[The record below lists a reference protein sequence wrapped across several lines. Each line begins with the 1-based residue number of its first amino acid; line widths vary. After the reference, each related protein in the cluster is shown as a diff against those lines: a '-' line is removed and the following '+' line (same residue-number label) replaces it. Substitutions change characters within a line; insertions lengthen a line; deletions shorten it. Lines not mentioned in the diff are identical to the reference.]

1 MNARWLILTIAASL
15 ALGTPLFAQL
25 PKAPPTPALPAVGS
39 GAGNIIPVSY
49 SNEQVAATVDGEKIL
64 VGDIRKLL
72 DRQPYP
78 LSLTE
83 VQKKEIRTTVLDSLV
98 EDALMRHYLA
108 KNVPQVSQT
117 DFDKAVAELQEA
129 LKKINKS
136 YDAFLKEE
144 GQSEAQLRRDI
155 IARLQWKNI
164 LLRMLPDDKARAYYE
179 TNKVFFDKVLVRA
192 SHIMIQLPPNATKEQ
207 RDTAAQ
213 RLLVLRQEIVAGKTT
228 FEEVAKQHSDCVA
241 SKGKGGDI
249 GQFPYKFIVYP
260 EFSSA
265 AFAMKVG
272 DISGVVTTAKGVHL
286 IKVTERT
293 RGEMSSFEPI
303 KEAVREIWA
312 QDENLI
318 PRILAEQRKTS
329 DIRVSLP

>member
-1 MNARWLILTIAASL
+1 MNARWLILTITASL
-15 ALGTPLFAQL
+15 AFGTPLFAQA
-25 PKAPPTPALPAVGS
+25 PKAPPTPALPAVGGS
-39 GAGNIIPVSY
+39 SGNIIPVSY
-49 SNEQVAATVDGEKIL
+49 SNEQVAATVNGEKIF

-83 VQKKEIRTTVLDSLV
+83 AQKKEIRSTVLDSLV

-117 DFDKAVAELQEA
+117 DFNKAVAELQEA
-129 LKKINKS
+129 LKKLNKT
-136 YDAFLKEE
+136 YEAFLKEE
-144 GQSEAQLRRDI
+144 GQSEEQLRRDI

-164 LLRMLPDDKARAYYE
+164 LLRMLPDDKAKAYYDA
-179 TNKVFFDKVLVRA
+179 NKIFFDKVEVRA
-192 SHIMIQLPPNATKEQ
+192 SHIMIQLPDNASKEQ
-207 RDTAAQ
+207 RDAAAQ
-213 RLLVLRQEIVAGKTT
+213 KLLVLRQEIAAGKAT
-228 FEEVAKQHSDCVA
+228 FEDLAKQHSDCVV

-249 GQFPYKFIVYP
+249 GKFPYKFIVYP

-293 RGEMSSFEPI
+293 PGVASNFELI

-318 PRILAEQRKTS
+318 PRILAEQRKLG
-329 DIRVSLP
+329 DIRVSLQ